1 MSEVSVQLAVVGG
14 SALLIGFVVGRLF
27 RRGGSHG
34 SEEADWRVRVAARD
48 RDLGDAVE
56 RLADAEIELQAL
68 RERLMALP
76 SRDPETE
83 AQIADLTEELGLADD
98 ELTRLR
104 SLGVDKSPAGSSALA
119 RRLESLE
126 VELSTLAS
134 LRCPDP
140 SAHRRSLAGSQAPAA
155 PPPKDDDLTL
165 ITGVG
170 PGLAEILRAM
180 GYRTFTDIA
189 GLSDDD
195 LEEITQVAGG
205 VIGSSAREGWVES
218 ARRLA
223 AHDAA

>member
-1 MSEVSVQLAVVGG
+1 MEFIAVAAAASGAGVVVG
-14 SALLIGFVVGRLF
+14 LRIGRT
-27 RRGGSHG
+27 RRDRHDTG
-34 SEEADWRVRVAARD
+34 DWKVRMAARD

-83 AQIADLTEELGLADD
+83 AQIAGLTEELGLADD

-119 RRLESLE
+119 RRHESLE

-134 LRCPDP
+134 LRCSDP

-195 LEEITQVAGG
+195 LEEIAQVAGG